1 MAQLLEWHC
10 KVSKINRR
18 RSSPGSDEP
27 GLLAAGFVLLVGC
40 AAAVGF
46 PSWFFMLVLLIMRV
60 LCHFLACKS
69 HYFRQAFMFT
79 LTRAPRRTRR
89 DGGCEQTIRQ
99 SVGRTE
105 WSAEPRSR
113 KSHWQQ
119 FSAIIAVVTVAV
131 LLLLFSPSTLSPTSL
146 WTGFV
151 SCLLC
156 NIIVVYFVA
165 LFA

>member
-89 DGGCEQTIRQ
+89 DGDVGRQ
-99 SVGRTE
+99 SG
-105 WSAEPRSR
+105 SRSDALSGVQSQGAG
-113 KSHWQQ
+113 K
-119 FSAIIAVVTVAV
+119 AIGNSSLQ
-131 LLLLFSPSTLSPTSL
+131 LLLLLLLLFFFSFFSPSTLSPTSL

-151 SCLLC
+151 SCLLR